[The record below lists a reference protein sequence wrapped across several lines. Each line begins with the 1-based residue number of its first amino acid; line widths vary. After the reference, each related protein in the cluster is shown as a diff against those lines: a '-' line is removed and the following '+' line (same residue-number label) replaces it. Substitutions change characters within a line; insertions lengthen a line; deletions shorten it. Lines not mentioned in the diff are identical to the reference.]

1 MTLYVDLS
9 AGYNLGVNYN
19 QIGAA
24 SGASTGSMRFLGNV
38 GSFMCRCIPFFILSL
53 LGINTNSGKKS

>member
-1 MTLYVDLS
+1 MTLYGDQS

-19 QIGAA
+19 QIGAD
-24 SGASTGSMRFLGNV
+24 SGAAAGVSRFMANM